1 MHTHA
6 EGCTASTSGTA
17 SAVAQAFAEAV
28 SSAAANA
35 GCNYNLGSTASQASQ
50 TKVANAIAEACK
62 LMVFSS
68 FGIFDACCELRP
80 LHLTRIRLLCAAGSA
95 QIQNGG
101 SATVNDES
109 FAQQVVTAET
119 EAIAEAMATC

>member
-1 MHTHA
+1 MCAVPAVPDGWFKFSKRLVHTRA

-62 LMVFSS
+62 LLVFSS
-68 FGIFDACCELRP
+68 FATFDACCE
-80 LHLTRIRLLCAAGSA
+80 SK
-95 QIQNGG
+95 N
-101 SATVNDES
+101 
-109 FAQQVVTAET
+109 VVP
-119 EAIAEAMATC
+119 TCP